1 MKTQG
6 VSSPLSP
13 PPYVNRP
20 PGRLSLGRPRSRHS
34 HTEWDLGWEKVMKH
48 LTAFRCQ
55 VVKLFA
61 KHLKIEEQKV
71 MLKKGIF
78 PLGVSDRPIGARAID

>member
-1 MKTQG
+1 
-6 VSSPLSP
+6 
-13 PPYVNRP
+13 
-20 PGRLSLGRPRSRHS
+20 
-34 HTEWDLGWEKVMKH
+34 MKH

-71 MLKKGIF
+71 MLRKGCF
-78 PLGVSDRPIGARAID
+78 PLGVSARACVEGTGGVIMFVLLQNMT

>member
-1 MKTQG
+1 MG
-6 VSSPLSP
+6 
-13 PPYVNRP
+13 
-20 PGRLSLGRPRSRHS
+20 
-34 HTEWDLGWEKVMKH
+34 WDGKVMKH

-71 MLKKGIF
+71 MLRKGIF
-78 PLGVSDRPIGARAID
+78 PLGVRESKGVGLLAYFRV

>member
-1 MKTQG
+1 ML
-6 VSSPLSP
+6 VSLSIG
-13 PPYVNRP
+13 RAAL
-20 PGRLSLGRPRSRHS
+20 RLSRESHRHPVVPCFVNAN
-34 HTEWDLGWEKVMKH
+34 KVMKH

-71 MLKKGIF
+71 MLRKGCF
-78 PLGVSDRPIGARAID
+78 PLAVRTNLLFKPKPPASNCWRCLY